1 MIVISHAKFQIYK
14 CRNVCEQAEVVE
26 WNKRWSP
33 PFPCCSVSCQC
44 PWKKTLIEKN
54 KKKGRIPLLSLNE
67 LIKSCERKP
76 VLSKQGITFKR
87 NVLAIVSLCFFLNTP
102 FLETH
107 RLMLKI
113 EFCHNLL
120 VFSKNPV
127 RIRPI
132 NLKIEMLFHIN
143 YTLKYTLF

>member
-1 MIVISHAKFQIYK
+1 M
-14 CRNVCEQAEVVE
+14 VE
-26 WNKRWSP
+26 WNKMIPSLRLLS
-33 PFPCCSVSCQC
+33 CELSVSVKEN
-44 PWKKTLIEKN
+44 PDRKKQ
-54 KKKGRIPLLSLNE
+54 KKGRIPLLSLNE

-76 VLSKQGITFKR
+76 VLSKQAITFKR

-113 EFCHNLL
+113 EFCHNFL
-120 VFSKNPV
+120 VYSKNPV